1 MFIDD
6 APPARWPRKRKKAH
20 EPQAVVPES
29 VPHATSGMSSF
40 FSPTSDRK
48 RYRRFCH
55 ALRGASPFR
64 TPTIGDVAYALAN
77 GGGAAATA
85 TPAARRV
92 TARDD
97 CLPRQRS
104 GTDNERYRRPA
115 PNRCASAPIHAARP
129 QYGENPDPDIVL

>member
-6 APPARWPRKRKKAH
+6 APPARRPRKRKAAH
-20 EPQAVVPES
+20 EPQTLVPES

-85 TPAARRV
+85 TSSVQRRM
-92 TARDD
+92 TARD
-97 CLPRQRS
+97 
-104 GTDNERYRRPA
+104 GRP
-115 PNRCASAPIHAARP
+115 PP
-129 QYGENPDPDIVL
+129 QIDPVRITNGIAGLH